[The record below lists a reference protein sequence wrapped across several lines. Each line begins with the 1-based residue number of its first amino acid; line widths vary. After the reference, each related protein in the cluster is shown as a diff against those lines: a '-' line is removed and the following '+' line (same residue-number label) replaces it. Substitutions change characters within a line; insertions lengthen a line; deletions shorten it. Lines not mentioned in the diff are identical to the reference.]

1 MFALIK
7 KFFLNFKKQSNKF
20 KISFFLGLA
29 FYVFVLC
36 IVTIKVPYE
45 ILTPGAAGSALEGI
59 QIGEEKNTTN
69 VYSLGIY
76 TKKNISVLEKWMAS
90 FNKKLD
96 LEPYDKAKDL
106 SPQEYYE
113 YGKTMMDI
121 GNSNS
126 IIVAYEEFLKR
137 NDPISYNPYI
147 PSEIKFHKEFVGIVV
162 TARSNYAN
170 VGIKPNDIIT
180 KINDNEINSIKELR
194 DELVSLATTESGSL
208 NVSFTVIRF
217 YKTKEQFELTVDH
230 KIEFMTEE
238 ARLIFKLG
246 LGLEQFYS
254 IDKIY
259 PMVYLQQ
266 TNSIGSSGSIMTAL
280 AIYNIISEEDI
291 TKGYKIVG
299 TGSLNSDGTVSAIG
313 GIKQKIYTAATKGYG
328 FEIFFV
334 PEDNYLEALE
344 AYEEVFADQIPT
356 FILKNVSTFDDVL
369 NFLESQEAKNG

>member
-1 MFALIK
+1 
-7 KFFLNFKKQSNKF
+7 
-20 KISFFLGLA
+20 
-29 FYVFVLC
+29 
-36 IVTIKVPYE
+36 
-45 ILTPGAAGSALEGI
+45 
-59 QIGEEKNTTN
+59 
-69 VYSLGIY
+69 
-76 TKKNISVLEKWMAS
+76 
-90 FNKKLD
+90 
-96 LEPYDKAKDL
+96 
-106 SPQEYYE
+106 
-113 YGKTMMDI
+113 MDI

-208 NVSFTVIRF
+208 NVSFTVLRF

-299 TGSLNSDGTVSAIG
+299 TGSQIG
-313 GIKQKIYTAATKGYG
+313 RASCR
-328 FEIFFV
+328 ERV
-334 PEDNYLEALE
+334 
-344 AYEEVFADQIPT
+344 
-356 FILKNVSTFDDVL
+356 
-369 NFLESQEAKNG
+369 